1 MAGLLVWALG
11 QGRTAYTGAATSL
24 LSAPKGANL
33 GSLTPGTRVAVLKE
47 QAGFSQVQLQGWS
60 PQGGA
65 TALFE
70 AKGQRILLASFT
82 GKVQRRV
89 RGQGKDEGGTVWEQ
103 VEVVGWVPKGAL
115 IADVNT
121 LWKQAGALYQQRCST
136 CHALP
141 ETAKFTANQW
151 PPIMRGMGPRSG
163 LTAEQTQ
170 LLTRY
175 AQAHAKR

>member
-1 MAGLLVWALG
+1 M
-11 QGRTAYTGAATSL
+11 
-24 LSAPKGANL
+24 
-33 GSLTPGTRVAVLKE
+33 
-47 QAGFSQVQLQGWS
+47 
-60 PQGGA
+60 
-65 TALFE
+65 
-70 AKGQRILLASFT
+70 
-82 GKVQRRV
+82 
-89 RGQGKDEGGTVWEQ
+89 
-103 VEVVGWVPKGAL
+103 VGWVAKSAL

-121 LWKQAGALYQQRCST
+121 LWKQAGVLYQQRCST

-141 ETAKFTANQW
+141 ETGKFTANQW